1 MSYRPGQRV
10 RVDHREHE
18 GHHRTPAY
26 LKGKTGTVERVH
38 PAFRNPETR
47 AYGEDGL
54 PKQPLYLVGFEQRD
68 VWPGYGGHVDDRLY
82 VDVFEH
88 WLQEAE

>member
-10 RVDHREHE
+10 RVAAREHE

-47 AYGEDGL
+47 AYGDDGL
-54 PKQPLYLVGFEQRD
+54 PKQPLYLVAFAQRD
-68 VWPGYGGHVDDRLY
+68 VWPDYGGQVDDRLY
-82 VDVFEH
+82 ADVFEH

>member
-1 MSYRPGQRV
+1 MSYRTGQRV
-10 RVDHREHE
+10 RVDARDHE

-38 PAFRNPETR
+38 PAFLNPETR
-47 AYGEDGL
+47 AYGSDGH
-54 PKQPLYLVGFEQRD
+54 PKQPVYLVGFALRD
-68 VWPGYGGHVDDRLY
+68 VWPNYAGHEDDRLL

-88 WLQEAE
+88 WLQEAR

>member
-10 RVDHREHE
+10 RVEAREHA

-26 LKGKTGTVERVH
+26 LKGKTGTVERVY

-47 AYGEDGL
+47 AYGDDGL
-54 PKQPLYLVGFEQRD
+54 PKQPLYLVGFAQRD
-68 VWPGYGGHVDDRLY
+68 VWPDYGGHVDDRLY
-82 VDVFEH
+82 ADVFEH
-88 WLQEAE
+88 WLQEAQ

>member
-10 RVDHREHE
+10 RVAAREHE

-47 AYGEDGL
+47 AYGDDGL
-54 PKQPLYLVGFEQRD
+54 PKQPLYMVGFAQRD
-68 VWPGYGGHVDDRLY
+68 VWPDYGGHVDDRLY
-82 VDVFEH
+82 ADVFEH

>member
-10 RVDHREHE
+10 RVAAREHD

-38 PAFRNPETR
+38 SSFRNPETH

-54 PKQPLYLVGFEQRD
+54 PKQPLYLVGFAQRD
-68 VWPGYGGHVDDRLY
+68 VWPGYAGPAEDRLF